1 MQDYLFDEDD
11 NTEALQGIGLGI
23 GGRDT
28 METSDIAEG
37 DNLVFFD

>member
-11 NTEALQGIGLGI
+11 NTEAMQGIGSNKE
-23 GGRDT
+23 T

-37 DNLVFFD
+37 DNLIYFE